1 MIRFKTEKIG
11 NRLSNWN
18 SETESITRVKIESNS
33 AQKHGGNIRIKLFYL
48 FIFLAMTCSSAI
60 TVNNAINNYLKY
72 EVVSQTR
79 IISDQPSL
87 FPKITICS
95 TVTFPTKKASDL
107 IVEIVKR
114 VFDQDF
120 NDFNNLS
127 KALRPQDFLS
137 YLEIAN
143 VLTFTEVFSVSRVTY
158 SLLPQV
164 GNF

>member
-107 IVEIVKR
+107 DNTRLECIRKQLNISSNETKHVQFLVVCPASIIDNWIKE
-114 VFDQDF
+114 F
-120 NDFNNLS
+120 NTWG
-127 KALRPQDFLS
+127 
-137 YLEIAN
+137 Y
-143 VLTFTEVFSVSRVTY
+143 FSIW
-158 SLLPQV
+158 
-164 GNF
+164 

>member
-1 MIRFKTEKIG
+1 MSRQLG

-18 SETESITRVKIESNS
+18 LEIESITRIKIGSNCELKKEN
-33 AQKHGGNIRIKLFYL
+33 AKENNKKKLFYL
-48 FIFLAMTCSSAI
+48 FIFSALACSSVI
-60 TVNNAINNYLKY
+60 TTYNAINDYLKY
-72 EVVSQTR
+72 DVVSQTR

-87 FPKITICS
+87 FPKITVCS

-127 KALRPQDFLS
+127 EVLTPQDFLS
-137 YLEIAN
+137 YLGIAN
-143 VLTFTEVFSVSRVTY
+143 IMTVNEVILRICK
-158 SLLPQV
+158 
-164 GNF
+164 